1 MPRISKENIKITTP
15 VLGCDV
21 ELLPYATAEL
31 SQMNEAV
38 FLAYANFDLN
48 GAVNGESMSEDD
60 IKETMR
66 FDKLPA
72 TAISEIKNNAI
83 KFLVVT
89 VDGDDFG
96 GDDDAKL
103 KSLLK
108 LPREDFDF
116 IQEKIEEITG
126 EVMNPKGEQKSAQ
139 PTPKQ

>member
-1 MPRISKENIKITTP
+1 
-15 VLGCDV
+15 
-21 ELLPYATAEL
+21 
-31 SQMNEAV
+31 
-38 FLAYANFDLN
+38 
-48 GAVNGESMSEDD
+48 MSEDD

-89 VDGDDFG
+89 VDGDDFA

-108 LPREDFDF
+108 LPSEDFDF